1 MFRTLLGSMAIT
13 TLLATTSVFAQDYPT
28 RPITMTMPFS
38 AGGPGDTL
46 ARVLAQTMTES
57 LKQQVLIENA
67 VGAGG
72 TIGTAKVARSD
83 PDGYTLL
90 ITHISHATN
99 PALYRKLSYDTL
111 TAFEPVGLVAELP
124 MTLVSRKDFAPAN
137 FADLLAYVKANKD
150 QVTYAHAGIGSAS
163 HLCGLLFLKA
173 IETPITTVPYKGTG
187 PAMNDLLGG
196 QVDFMCD
203 QTANTLSHIKADKIK
218 VFGVTSKD
226 RIAQLPDTPTLN
238 EAGLPGFGPP
248 QDCRRLQL
256 LRDWSHD
263 EEGIDEIRT

>member
-1 MFRTLLGSMAIT
+1 
-13 TLLATTSVFAQDYPT
+13 
-28 RPITMTMPFS
+28 
-38 AGGPGDTL
+38 
-46 ARVLAQTMTES
+46 
-57 LKQQVLIENA
+57 
-67 VGAGG
+67 
-72 TIGTAKVARSD
+72 
-83 PDGYTLL
+83 
-90 ITHISHATN
+90 
-99 PALYRKLSYDTL
+99 
-111 TAFEPVGLVAELP
+111 
-124 MTLVSRKDFAPAN
+124 
-137 FADLLAYVKANKD
+137 
-150 QVTYAHAGIGSAS
+150 
-163 HLCGLLFLKA
+163 
-173 IETPITTVPYKGTG
+173 
-187 PAMNDLLGG
+187 MNDLLGG